1 MVVAMSGRTGNGALM
16 RQSVRMLALMMG
28 LFAGAIPAFAQK
40 VAPIEGG
47 GSLPLG
53 DVLRVAKPYPN
64 LINEVRLA
72 LLKAGLKRD
81 HVTCS
86 GQRLSTAWTHLG
98 GQRVAPYECR
108 IGDRSLVVRAVAN
121 YFDRNGHKLAGDDP
135 GVAAKATRLAEARLT
150 WQWK

>member
-1 MVVAMSGRTGNGALM
+1 MSGRSGNGALM
-16 RQSVRMLALMMG
+16 RQSVRMLALVMG

-72 LLKAGLKRD
+72 LLNAGLRREQ
-81 HVTCS
+81 VTCA
-86 GQRLSTAWTHLG
+86 GRRLSRAWPHLG

-108 IGDRSLVVRAVAN
+108 IGERLLVVRSVAN
-121 YFDRNGHKLAGDDP
+121 YFDRNGHKLAADDP
-135 GVAAKATRLAEARLT
+135 GIAEKATRLAEARLT